1 MFNNAEPS
9 AQSDIYAVGVTLY
22 HLLSGKYP
30 YGEIEPFQSPNFGEP
45 TPLSRWRPDCPG
57 WFENIIL
64 RALAVDPTLRF
75 ETAEEFLLA
84 VEQGPLSATS
94 VRQSTLRQP
103 LATRNRLRTWQVVA
117 VLSIILNFVLLYFV
131 TK

>member
-1 MFNNAEPS
+1 M
-9 AQSDIYAVGVTLY
+9 GL
-22 HLLSGKYP
+22 
-30 YGEIEPFQSPNFGEP
+30 
-45 TPLSRWRPDCPG
+45 
-57 WFENIIL
+57 
-64 RALAVDPTLRF
+64 ALLRF

-94 VRQSTLRQP
+94 ARQSTLRQP

>member
-1 MFNNAEPS
+1 MLFRS
-9 AQSDIYAVGVTLY
+9 
-22 HLLSGKYP
+22 KYP
-30 YGEIEPFQSPNFGEP
+30 YGEIEPFQTPNFGEP

-64 RALAVDPTLRF
+64 RALAADPTQRF

-94 VRQSTLRQP
+94 TQQNTLRQP

-117 VLSIILNFVLLYFV
+117 VFSIILNFVLLFYLNR
-131 TK
+131 